1 MEFQRTA
8 EVPGS
13 PWPMSGPPG
22 SPVPD
27 QRTPQP
33 LKWSFSFIGVLIYI
47 FTVTTYR
54 MPVAD
59 VGIII
64 GLVGLLTERPKLKLP
79 RFLVWFGAFIAW
91 GSLGL
96 LWSRYPQLTQEHI
109 TYLTKMWVISF
120 VFCNALRD
128 EAKVRAY
135 MLFML
140 ACFFTHA
147 GRGSIQNYLTGNTLY
162 GRAVWNGEFAN
173 PNFLAGIAI
182 LELATAAALLTIE
195 RRTWARWFAMAC
207 LVLTPIVILATQSR
221 SNFIGLVVFGL
232 LGLKSM
238 KGQKRIRIAGAM
250 LGLSIIGVAL
260 APKGV
265 WDRVGGLGKV
275 SQGSDMKDV
284 DPEGSAAERYR
295 ILQTGLAI
303 LSDNLVSGTGL
314 KTYSR
319 TNAEYTPE
327 LGRKDAHN
335 TYLSVAVETGLIG
348 LALFVTMLVVAL
360 RGTVNKRAPRP
371 SAPAVSWLRN
381 GMIAFLVAA
390 LWATVVGLQFLY
402 LHLAL
407 LWAVMQL
414 QQQGKLSTLLAA
426 PSPVPPQPADLIA
439 PPRLII

>member
-1 MEFQRTA
+1 MT
-8 EVPGS
+8 
-13 PWPMSGPPG
+13 GPPA
-22 SPVPD
+22 PALPDPRAVPP
-27 QRTPQP
+27 QRLRWT
-33 LKWSFSFIGVLIYI
+33 LSFIGVLFYI

-59 VGIII
+59 VGIVIA
-64 GLVGLLTERPKLKLP
+64 LVGLLTERPRLKLP
-79 RFLVWFGAFIAW
+79 KFLIWFGAFILW
-91 GSLGL
+91 GCFGL
-96 LWSRYPQLTQEHI
+96 LWTRYPQLTQEHI

-128 EAKVRAY
+128 EPKVRAY

-147 GRGSIQNYLTGNTLY
+147 GRGSIQNYLTGNTLH

-182 LELATAAALLTIE
+182 LELASAAAVLTIE
-195 RRTWARWFAMAC
+195 RRTWARWFAIAC
-207 LVLTPIVILATQSR
+207 LILTPIVILATQSR

-232 LGLKSM
+232 LGLLSM
-238 KGQKRIRIAGAM
+238 KGRKRIRVAGAM
-250 LGLSIIGVAL
+250 LGLTIIGVAL

-265 WDRVGGLGKV
+265 WERVGGLGKV
-275 SQGSDMKDV
+275 SRGSDMKDV
-284 DPEGSAAERYR
+284 DAEGSAAERYR
-295 ILQTGLAI
+295 ILQTGLTI
-303 LSDNLVSGTGL
+303 LGDNPLTGTGL
-314 KTYSR
+314 KTFSR

-348 LALFVTMLVVAL
+348 LALFVTMLVSCL
-360 RGTVNKRAPRP
+360 RGTVSRRTGPLPAAPT
-371 SAPAVSWLRN
+371 AVWLRN

-390 LWATVVGLQFLY
+390 LWATVVGLQFTY

-407 LWAVMQL
+407 IWAVMQL
-414 QQQGKLSTLLAA
+414 QQQGKLAA
-426 PSPVPPQPADLIA
+426 PVAAPVPPAPVEPAT